1 VSARGN
7 DVDRGIFPPGD
18 FARTQWT
25 LERAD
30 LITAVSKEL
39 AKKIIILCRRDDI
52 LVIKNAVNPDIFT
65 SKAALETKL
74 SLRESLG
81 ISPDEIVLGFAG
93 ELREKKGQDFLLKSL
108 TKVR

>member
-1 VSARGN
+1 MSARVN
-7 DVDRGIFPPGD
+7 DVDRGIFPGD

-52 LVIKNAVNPDIFT
+52 QVVKM
-65 SKAALETKL
+65 
-74 SLRESLG
+74 
-81 ISPDEIVLGFAG
+81 
-93 ELREKKGQDFLLKSL
+93 
-108 TKVR
+108 